1 MEKIK
6 SFTIDHMTL
15 LPGVYV
21 SREDRVSPGDAFG
34 VPGQPAAPQES
45 FAAAQLYPI
54 TTYDIRI
61 TRPNF
66 EPVMSTGEIHT
77 IEHLGATWLR
87 NSAAW
92 KSRVL
97 YWGPMGCRTGFYLI
111 LAGAA
116 PAETVRA
123 LMAELF
129 AFIAAYEGD
138 IPGASP
144 VECGNYS
151 DMDLPAAKLRAAGY
165 AALLREQA
173 SAPLQAA
180 P

>member
-21 SREDRVSPGDAFG
+21 SREDRVGPADAFG
-34 VPGQPAAPQES
+34 TPGQPQEAADEK
-45 FAAAQLYPI
+45 QLYPV

-87 NSAAW
+87 SNAAW

-111 LAGAA
+111 LAGAV
-116 PAETVRA
+116 PVETVRA
-123 LMAELF
+123 LMIEAF
-129 AFIAAYEGD
+129 SFIAAYEGG

-144 VECGNYS
+144 AECGNYS
-151 DMDLPAAKLRAAGY
+151 DMDLPAAKVRAAGY
-165 AALLREQA
+165 AALLQGDTSPTPETVR
-173 SAPLQAA
+173 
-180 P
+180 

>member
-21 SREDRVSPGDAFG
+21 SREDRVSPADAFG
-34 VPGQPAAPQES
+34 APGEAPAPQET
-45 FAAAQLYPI
+45 FDEKQLYPV

-87 NSAAW
+87 NNAAW

-116 PAETVRA
+116 PVGAVRA
-123 LMAELF
+123 LMTEVF
-129 AFIAAYEGD
+129 SFIAAYEGD

-144 VECGNYS
+144 AECGNYS
-151 DMDLPAAKLRAAGY
+151 DMDLPAARVRAAGY
-165 AALLREQA
+165 AALLREET
-173 SAPLQAA
+173 SLP
-180 P
+180 PETV